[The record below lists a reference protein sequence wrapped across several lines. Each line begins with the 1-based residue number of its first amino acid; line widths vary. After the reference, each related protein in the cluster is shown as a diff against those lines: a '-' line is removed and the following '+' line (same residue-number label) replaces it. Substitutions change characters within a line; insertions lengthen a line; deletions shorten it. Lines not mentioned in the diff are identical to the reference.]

1 MIINRVHGGDTS
13 PIVARY
19 DGAWSGIMHSGQS
32 AEIAFFESG
41 TLVVTSASVLVDL
54 MLVGGGKTGANAAVD
69 DYDYDY
75 RYYRI
80 QVGGKGGDGGK
91 VLIDKANGIAL
102 PPGSYH
108 VTIAEANGDTTITIG
123 GVTYS
128 SASGNAT
135 TGGSRGEY
143 EAYYP
148 RRKNPDSG
156 VGGTLAFGETNGVPQ
171 LSAVSYKGAT
181 YNLNTGKYGA
191 SGGGGSTDSEHVGA
205 GGDTG
210 GGAGGTNQ
218 TAGLPGV
225 FFGAGGGGGG
235 TDSTNPHA
243 GGIGFRG
250 ILLMRT
256 HHTT

>member
-19 DGAWSGIMHSGQS
+19 DGAWSGILHSGQS

-54 MLVGGGKTGANAAVD
+54 MLVGGGKTGANAVVD
-69 DYDYDY
+69 HYDYDY
-75 RYYRI
+75 RYYKI

-91 VLIDKANGIAL
+91 ILIDKANGIAL
-102 PPGSYH
+102 PPGSYP
-108 VTIAEANGDTTITIG
+108 VTIAEANGETTITIG

-128 SASGNAT
+128 SANGNAT
-135 TGGSRGEY
+135 TGGIGGKYDYGNRT
-143 EAYYP
+143 YP
-148 RRKNPDSG
+148 YGG
-156 VGGTLAFGETNGVPQ
+156 VEGTLAFGETNGVPQ
-171 LSAVSYKGAT
+171 LAAVSYKGAT

-235 TDSTNPHA
+235 TDSSNPHA

-256 HHTT
+256 HPTT

>member
-19 DGAWSGIMHSGQS
+19 DEAWSGIMHTGNS

-54 MLVGGGKTGANAAVD
+54 MLVGGGKTGANAGLD
-69 DYDYDY
+69 GYDPYTDTY
-75 RYYRI
+75 NI
-80 QVGGKGGDGGK
+80 HAGGKGGDGGK
-91 VLIDKANGIAL
+91 ILINKASGIAL

-108 VTIAEANGDTTITIG
+108 VAIAEANGETTITIG

-135 TGGSRGEY
+135 TGGARGVFDY
-143 EAYYP
+143 GN
-148 RRKNPDSG
+148 RTNPSPG

-181 YNLNTGKYGA
+181 YNLNTGKFGA

-218 TAGLPGV
+218 TDGLPGV

-235 TDSTNPHA
+235 TDSKNPHA

-256 HHTT
+256 HPTT